1 MKTNPKSADIDMD
14 DIGHI
19 EEQEGFLNEEDVD
32 DVQGL
37 ITNERDSEAAQQ
49 QFVGYD
55 NTAMPYQ

>member
-1 MKTNPKSADIDMD
+1 MD